1 MSEDK
6 NLSEGDLNNR
16 DSVVNESSNQINNNF
31 TNSSATGGASSFPP
45 AQKLSL
51 KNLQTFSSL
60 KNGVFRLYYGAML
73 GQMAAM
79 NMQMMIRSLLIYRLT
94 DSALHLGY
102 LALAQSLPML
112 VFSLFGGVIAERIQ
126 KKYVL
131 LVGQAASGILTL
143 IVAICLTYGWMTNET
158 WWILIL
164 ASLGQGIIMGLMMP
178 ARQAMIADIVRRDQL
193 MNAVALNTFGMNG
206 LRLTAPALSGFL
218 IYFFGGD
225 KEGLVGF
232 DAVYYFMTA
241 MYLVAVFFV
250 LLMPHTGVVSLK
262 GKGAL
267 GDILAGIKYARYEP
281 IIRIILVIT
290 FLTVLLSMP
299 YMFLLPVF
307 TEDVLDVGASG
318 LGVLI
323 SISGIGAMLGS
334 LVLAS
339 LPDKHRGHILLIGS
353 LVSGISLTGFAFS
366 TVWIGAVIF
375 IFFVGLG
382 QTVRMT
388 LGNALLQYYVQEE
401 FRGRVMALYMMEFGL
416 TSFGVFGASLLADM
430 IGVEWSIGGMAIA
443 LIIATIIVY
452 FVSPR
457 MRQLQ

>member
-1 MSEDK
+1 
-6 NLSEGDLNNR
+6 
-16 DSVVNESSNQINNNF
+16 
-31 TNSSATGGASSFPP
+31 
-45 AQKLSL
+45 
-51 KNLQTFSSL
+51 
-60 KNGVFRLYYGAML
+60 
-73 GQMAAM
+73 
-79 NMQMMIRSLLIYRLT
+79 
-94 DSALHLGY
+94 
-102 LALAQSLPML
+102 
-112 VFSLFGGVIAERIQ
+112 
-126 KKYVL
+126 
-131 LVGQAASGILTL
+131 
-143 IVAICLTYGWMTNET
+143 
-158 WWILIL
+158 
-164 ASLGQGIIMGLMMP
+164 
-178 ARQAMIADIVRRDQL
+178 
-193 MNAVALNTFGMNG
+193 
-206 LRLTAPALSGFL
+206 
-218 IYFFGGD
+218 
-225 KEGLVGF
+225 
-232 DAVYYFMTA
+232 
-241 MYLVAVFFV
+241 
-250 LLMPHTGVVSLK
+250 
-262 GKGAL
+262 
-267 GDILAGIKYARYEP
+267 
-281 IIRIILVIT
+281 
-290 FLTVLLSMP
+290 MP